1 MSQNWLTVKL
11 VEEMQERVE
20 DGREI
25 DSIVSALQG
34 ATLPGLVEYR
44 CLRRASN
51 RTTPQ
56 LPPAVNSS
64 TVGKAFHALRPTPG
78 QGRSGV
84 ELFPRRTIGARP
96 AEFYLIGA
104 EAELESDD
112 WKAFTIR
119 FARSAQGVGLDKTVA
134 GGLRGALKEM
144 TDNAILHAQTDAPIL
159 IGYRVFDGF
168 AQFCVADVGIG
179 VLDSLRSCPDFSYLR
194 FDHEAIKEAL
204 RDGVSRFGRNQGGTG
219 FREIFKALA
228 EQWGL
233 LRFRSGEG
241 CVTMDGTDLDA
252 DHCSEDFVPRLPG
265 FQVTVS
271 CRTGNSPPPEPL
283 I

>member
-1 MSQNWLTVKL
+1 MSEKWLTVKL
-11 VEEMQERVE
+11 VEEIQERVE
-20 DGREI
+20 DGQEI

-51 RTTPQ
+51 RTTPP
-56 LPPAVNSS
+56 LPPAVSSS
-64 TVGKAFHALRPTPG
+64 TVGKAFHALRPPPAR
-78 QGRSGV
+78 GRSGV
-84 ELFPRRTIGARP
+84 GPSPRRTIRTQP
-96 AEFYLIGA
+96 VEFYLIGTGT
-104 EAELESDD
+104 ELESDN

-134 GGLRGALKEM
+134 GGLRGALLEM
-144 TDNAILHAQTDAPIL
+144 ADNAVIHAQTDAPVL
-159 IGYRVFDGF
+159 VGYRTLAGF

-179 VLDSLRSCPDFSYLR
+179 VLNSLRSCPDFSYLR

-204 RDGVSRFGRNQGGTG
+204 RDGVSRYGRNQGGMG

-228 EQWGL
+228 EHWGL

-241 CVTMDGTDLDA
+241 CIMMDGTGMDA
-252 DHCSEDFVPRLPG
+252 DHSREEFLPRLPG

-271 CRTGNSPPPEPL
+271 CRKNGSLPPEPL
-283 I
+283 L

>member
-1 MSQNWLTVKL
+1 MNEFWLTVKL

-25 DSIVSALQG
+25 DSIVSALKG
-34 ATLPGLVEYR
+34 TTLPGLVEYR
-44 CLRRASN
+44 CLRRASSG
-51 RTTPQ
+51 RTPP
-56 LPPAVNSS
+56 LPSAVKSS
-64 TVGKAFHALRPTPG
+64 TVGKAFQALRPSPSQRRPG
-78 QGRSGV
+78 VGPS
-84 ELFPRRTIGARP
+84 RRTISAQP
-96 AEFYLIGA
+96 AEFYLLGT
-104 EAELESDD
+104 EDELESDD
-112 WKAFTIR
+112 WKTFTIR
-119 FARSAQGVGLDKTVA
+119 FVRSAQGVGISKSVA
-134 GGLRGALKEM
+134 GGLHGALKEM
-144 TDNAILHAQTDAPIL
+144 ADNAVLHAQTDIPTL
-159 IGYRVFDGF
+159 VGYRVFDGF

-204 RDGVSRFGRNQGGTG
+204 RDGVSRFGRNRGGTG
-219 FREIFKALA
+219 FREIFKALSA
-228 EQWGL
+228 QWGL

-241 CVTMDGTDLDA
+241 CVTMDGMDLDA

-271 CRTGNSPPPEPL
+271 CRTGNSLPPEPL